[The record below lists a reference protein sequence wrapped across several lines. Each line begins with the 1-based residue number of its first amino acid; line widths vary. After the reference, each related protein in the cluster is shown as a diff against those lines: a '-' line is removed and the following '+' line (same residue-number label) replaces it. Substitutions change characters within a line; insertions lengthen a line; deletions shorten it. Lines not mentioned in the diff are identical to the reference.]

1 LAADSE
7 GPVSNVVNIFGS
19 EPKQSQEEFV
29 ARRRNGNGLT
39 TDHYRRLLAELKLR
53 PPSQRAYLR
62 KLLSQAISTGRPT
75 HFPVITHAVFD
86 PVSPS

>member
-1 LAADSE
+1 
-7 GPVSNVVNIFGS
+7 VSNVVSISGL
-19 EPKQSQEEFV
+19 EQKQSPEVFV

-53 PPSQRAYLR
+53 PPSHRAFLR
-62 KLLSQAISTGRPT
+62 KLLSRAILTGGPK